1 MKKRRFITILAAALF
16 LTVLSFSCSDK
27 ENEDTLPEL
36 PPIDAMLMDFDEF
49 IDNPSQMP
57 ALKSMEGYEN
67 ARFSFLTVSFWSV
80 LVNLPMIVPA
90 AAYLESFNHTPVYLG
105 DNSWQWSYSVT
116 GVTDSYS
123 ARLVTKRISNDE
135 FTAEMIVSKTGGF
148 QDFKWFEGSIRYDR
162 THAEWTMY
170 DSPINNVAWLDIEWN
185 KDWEL
190 NTSNITY
197 TIVQPG
203 HEQEGSYITFG
214 ITEDSVYDAY
224 YTISMS
230 EKETMIKW
238 NRTLSNGKVMDEVYF
253 GDNLWHCWNEL
264 LLDADCN

>member
-1 MKKRRFITILAAALF
+1 MKKTKIITILGTAVILA
-16 LTVLSFSCSDK
+16 VLNFSCSDK

-36 PPIDAMLMDFDEF
+36 PPMDAMLMDFDEF
-49 IDNPSQMP
+49 IDDPSQMQV
-57 ALKSMEGYEN
+57 LKSMVGYEN
-67 ARFSFLTVSFWSV
+67 AVFSYVTVSIWNL
-80 LVNLPMIVPA
+80 LVNLPMIVPVA
-90 AAYLESFNHTPVYLG
+90 VYLESFNHTPVYLG

-135 FTAEMIVSKTGGF
+135 FTAEMIVSKAGGF
-148 QDFKWFEGSIRYDR
+148 QDFKWFEGTIRYDR
-162 THAEWTMY
+162 TSAEWTMY

-197 TIVQPG
+197 TIVKPG
-203 HEQEGSYITFG
+203 DAQEGSYITFG
-214 ITEDSVYDAY
+214 ITGDTDYDAY

-230 EKETMIKW
+230 EKETKIKW
-238 NRTLSNGKVMDEVYF
+238 NHTLSNGKVMDELNF

-264 LLDADCN
+264 LLDVDCN